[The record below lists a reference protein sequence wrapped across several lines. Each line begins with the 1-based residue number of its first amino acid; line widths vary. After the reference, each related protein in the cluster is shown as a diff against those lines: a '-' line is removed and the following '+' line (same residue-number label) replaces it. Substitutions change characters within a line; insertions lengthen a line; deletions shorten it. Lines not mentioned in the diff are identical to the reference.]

1 NVKGYSDLRGR
12 VHPDDIEALE
22 YARDTAVRRREPFN
36 LECRII
42 RSGGQVRW
50 ILSVG
55 GTSYDELTRE
65 PVRIFGN
72 IVEITERKLAE
83 LTLAERNLQLAVA
96 GKVGLIGRYAYDV
109 DKETIQIS
117 PGYAAIHGLPEAT
130 TEIARGEWLA
140 LMHPEDA
147 ERIQV

>member
-1 NVKGYSDLRGR
+1 
-12 VHPDDIEALE
+12 
-22 YARDTAVRRREPFN
+22 
-36 LECRII
+36 
-42 RSGGQVRW
+42 
-50 ILSVG
+50 LSVG

-96 GKVGLIGRYAYDV
+96 GKGGLIVRYAYDV
-109 DKETIQIS
+109 DKETIQNS
-117 PGYAAIHGLPEAT
+117 TRYAAIHGPPEAT

-147 ERIQV
+147 ERIQVLRMDAFREHQSGYKVSIVLIIPAARSDGSNCVLSFRMTKTAVPSG